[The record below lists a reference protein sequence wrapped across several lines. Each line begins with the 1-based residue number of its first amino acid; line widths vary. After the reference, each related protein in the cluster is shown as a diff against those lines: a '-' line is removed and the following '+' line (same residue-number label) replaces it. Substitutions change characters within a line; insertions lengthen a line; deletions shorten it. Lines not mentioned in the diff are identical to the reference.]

1 MSRKLTL
8 TNLGRCRFCSATFRV
23 WVIQT
28 ALQICGF
35 VHLTTQSRSLTEQLA
50 FDQDDVL
57 VAALRNG
64 DEAAFS
70 YVIERHHAAMV
81 RVATLFC
88 RDEDVAEEVAQE
100 TWIAVLKGI
109 EQFEARSSLKTWI
122 FSILSNKAKTR
133 GQRESRSVAFSDLLS
148 AAVEDAEFEPTVDQT
163 RFKQDGWWT
172 DARHPHHWETTPE
185 AAYQSAEV
193 RSFIAQ
199 AIQALPPN
207 QHQVILLRDVQGWSS
222 DEVCNVLGIS
232 ETNQRVLLHRARA
245 KVRNTLEPYFDEH

>member
-1 MSRKLTL
+1 MR
-8 TNLGRCRFCSATFRV
+8 RRFVTPRRSLRITGVRRV
-23 WVIQT
+23 L
-28 ALQICGF
+28 LQICGF
-35 VHLTTQSRSLTEQLA
+35 ARLTTQSRSLIDQIA

-70 YVIERHHAAMV
+70 YLIERHHALMV

-100 TWIAVLKGI
+100 TWIAVLKGV
-109 EQFEARSSLKTWI
+109 EHFEARSSLKTWI
-122 FSILSNKAKTR
+122 FNILANKAKAR
-133 GQRESRSVAFSDLLS
+133 GQRERRSVAFSDLMKG
-148 AAVEDAEFEPTVDQT
+148 EDQDAELEPVVDPA
-163 RFKQDGWWT
+163 RFKADGWWVDET
-172 DARHPHHWETTPE
+172 HPHPWETTPE

-193 RSFIAQ
+193 RGRIAQ
-199 AIQALPPN
+199 AIQALPPT

-222 DEVCNVLGIS
+222 EEVCNVLGIS
-232 ETNQRVLLHRARA
+232 QTNQRVLLHRARA